1 MNQSTGRREFLKY
14 AAAVTVGTGLL
25 TTAGGA
31 QEQGQK
37 QKGNR
42 KKQKRGAEA
51 QVLGQGQGARLLK
64 ACQYNMLPKDLKD
77 AEKFALAKK
86 CGFEGIEL
94 NRPLA
99 DLDAA
104 KEMGALAKKCGFEG
118 IELNGPIADLAAAKE
133 LGEQARQAG
142 VPIHSIVNGGWD
154 APLSDPKPETIEKG
168 IAGMETSLRCAK
180 AVGAN
185 AVLLVPAVVN
195 EEVGYG
201 EAWERSQKNVRKLLP
216 LAKELQVIIAVE
228 NVWNKFLLSPLEFA
242 KYVDEFDDV
251 WLKAYID
258 VGNMILFG
266 YAQDWLRTVGKR
278 IVRIHLKDFKR
289 KGYQWTN
296 LLDGDVNWPQ
306 VRKALEEIG
315 YQGYLTP
322 ELSRGD
328 EAYLTDLVQRIDKII
343 AMKTA

>member
-1 MNQSTGRREFLKY
+1 MNQTGGRREFLKY
-14 AAAVTVGTGLL
+14 AAAVTVGTG
-25 TTAGGA
+25 
-31 QEQGQK
+31 
-37 QKGNR
+37 
-42 KKQKRGAEA
+42 
-51 QVLGQGQGARLLK
+51 VLATSSRAQGQGAKLRK
-64 ACQYNMLPKDLKD
+64 ACQYNMLPRKLPD

-86 CGFEGIEL
+86 CGFEGV
-94 NRPLA
+94 
-99 DLDAA
+99 
-104 KEMGALAKKCGFEG
+104 
-118 IELNGPIADLAAAKE
+118 ELNGPIADPEAAKKVAALAKE
-133 LGEQARQAG
+133 AG
-142 VPIHSIVNGGWD
+142 IEIHSIVNGWSG
-154 APLSDPKPETIEKG
+154 PLSDPKPENVAKG
-168 IAGMETSLRCAK
+168 LASMETSLKCAK
-180 AVGAN
+180 TVGAD

-216 LAKELQVIIAVE
+216 LAKELHVIIAVE

-242 KYVDEFDDV
+242 KYVDQFDDP

-278 IVRIHLKDFKR
+278 IVKIHLKDFKR
-289 KGYQWTN
+289 KGNQWTN

-343 AMKTA
+343 AMK

>member
-1 MNQSTGRREFLKY
+1 MSQSAGRREFLKY

-25 TTAGGA
+25 TTAGRT
-31 QEQGQK
+31 QEQNQK
-37 QKGNR
+37 QKSGR
-42 KKQKRGAEA
+42 KKQKRAAEA
-51 QVLGQGQGARLLK
+51 PVQGQSQGARLLK

-104 KEMGALAKKCGFEG
+104 KEMGALAK
-118 IELNGPIADLAAAKE
+118 
-133 LGEQARQAG
+133 QAG
-142 VPIHSIVNGGWD
+142 VPIHSIVNGWGG
-154 APLSDPKPETIEKG
+154 PLSDPKPENVAKG
-168 IAGMETSLRCAK
+168 LASMETSLRCAK
-180 AVGAN
+180 AVGAD

-201 EAWERSQKNVRKLLP
+201 EAWERSQKNIRKLLP
-216 LAKELQVIIAVE
+216 LAKELQVTIAVE
-228 NVWNKFLLSPLEFA
+228 NVWNKFLLSPLDFA
-242 KYVDEFDDV
+242 KYVDEFNDP

-266 YAQDWLRTVGKR
+266 YAQDWIRTVGKR

-289 KGYQWTN
+289 PTEREGYKWTN

-315 YQGYLTP
+315 YHGYLTP
-322 ELSRGD
+322 EIAGGD
-328 EAYLTDLVQRIDKII
+328 EAYLTDVVQRIDKII

>member
-1 MNQSTGRREFLKY
+1 MNQSAGRREFLKY
-14 AAAVTVGTGLL
+14 AAAVTAGTGLL
-25 TTAGGA
+25 TPTGQS
-31 QEQGQK
+31 QEQGK
-37 QKGNR
+37 KKGGR
-42 KKQKRGAEA
+42 KKRQQAAET
-51 QVLGQGQGARLLK
+51 QSQGQGAKLLK
-64 ACQYNMLPKDLKD
+64 AVQFGMLPEGLSN
-77 AEKFALAKK
+77 AEK
-86 CGFEGIEL
+86 C
-94 NRPLA
+94 
-99 DLDAA
+99 
-104 KEMGALAKKCGFEG
+104 ALAKKCGFEG

-133 LGEQARQAG
+133 LGEQAKQAG
-142 VPIHSIVNGGWD
+142 VPIHSIVNGWGG
-154 APLSDPKPETIEKG
+154 PLSDPRPENVEKG
-168 IAGMETSLRCAK
+168 IASMETSLRCAK
-180 AVGAN
+180 AVGAG

-315 YQGYLTP
+315 YHGYLTP

-343 AMKTA
+343 ALK

>member
-1 MNQSTGRREFLKY
+1 MNQSAGRREFLKY
-14 AAAVTVGTGLL
+14 AAAVTAGTGLL
-25 TTAGGA
+25 TTTGHS
-31 QEQGQK
+31 QEQGK
-37 QKGNR
+37 KKGGR
-42 KKQKRGAEA
+42 KKRDRAPEA
-51 QVLGQGQGARLLK
+51 QVQGQGAKLLK
-64 ACQYNMLPKDLKD
+64 AVQFGMLPEGLSN
-77 AEKFALAKK
+77 AEK
-86 CGFEGIEL
+86 C
-94 NRPLA
+94 
-99 DLDAA
+99 
-104 KEMGALAKKCGFEG
+104 ALAKKCGFEG

-142 VPIHSIVNGGWD
+142 VPIHSIVNGWGG
-154 APLSDPKPETIEKG
+154 PLSDPRPENVEKG
-168 IAGMETSLRCAK
+168 IASMETSLRCAK
-180 AVGAN
+180 AVGAG

-289 KGYQWTN
+289 KGSQWTN

-306 VRKALEEIG
+306 VRKALDEIG
-315 YQGYLTP
+315 YQGFLTP

-343 AMKTA
+343 AMK